1 MRGDIADLLA
11 DFAGADGS
19 IERRRLNRLLR
30 ELDEVER
37 NIRRYGDAA
46 MSGIITETA
55 DWTTTRINNGLERAI
70 GSAGVT
76 ANMEQINRQVVNYV
90 ARRFESDGLVLSD
103 RVWRLAGD
111 ERDKI
116 ASVLRTDILRGES
129 VGTMIRNVRRV
140 HDNDTWKI
148 ERLVVTEGNTAYR
161 AAADFNAKASEV
173 VTGLR
178 LHPGIKRS
186 KGCVDLANEDRYGLG
201 KGVFLPGDSDVY
213 NPHPNCTSYVTY
225 EIDSRWL

>member
-1 MRGDIADLLA
+1 MFDTIYDSATDAEKAMESVLEIVKGTRYGLNEIADPFAQLKSTGVEDATAQMAILA
-11 DFAGADGS
+11 NMNLAS
-19 IERRRLNRLLR
+19 
-30 ELDEVER
+30 LDEVER

-148 ERLVVTEGNTAYR
+148 ERLVALKR
-161 AAADFNAKASEV
+161 
-173 VTGLR
+173 R
-178 LHPGIKRS
+178 LTK
-186 KGCVDLANEDRYGLG
+186 
-201 KGVFLPGDSDVY
+201 
-213 NPHPNCTSYVTY
+213 
-225 EIDSRWL
+225 

>member
-1 MRGDIADLLA
+1 MHQL
-11 DFAGADGS
+11 
-19 IERRRLNRLLR
+19 
-30 ELDEVER
+30 
-37 NIRRYGDAA
+37 
-46 MSGIITETA
+46 IITETA

-148 ERLVVTEGNTAYR
+148 ERLVALKR
-161 AAADFNAKASEV
+161 
-173 VTGLR
+173 R
-178 LHPGIKRS
+178 LTK
-186 KGCVDLANEDRYGLG
+186 
-201 KGVFLPGDSDVY
+201 
-213 NPHPNCTSYVTY
+213 
-225 EIDSRWL
+225 